1 MLLDNIIYL
10 PVIFALLFFVFK
22 KNKLLNENILFSKHK
37 NLAQNKRTPIIIGGI
52 YIYLILFFYFPDEF
66 LNLKI
71 FAFLIL
77 VIGIFSDKNFIVSPL
92 SRLLLQIFILTFLI
106 SIDNLYIKSINI
118 DLIDF
123 ILKYDIAN
131 IILTV
136 FCFLVLINGSNFL
149 DGLNGL
155 LSGYFILIILSL
167 IYIDFYNTEIVITN
181 LDQINILLVGLLI
194 FILFN
199 FLGYS
204 FLGDG
209 GAYLISLILGYFLI
223 QNYNNNIFISPY
235 FVALM
240 FWYPAFENLFS
251 LSRRIYLKSKVS
263 KPDNYHLHQLIF
275 KFLTKKLSIKNLNSF
290 TSLLILFYNLI
301 VFGVS
306 LKYFYHSKI
315 LISLILFNIFIYLC
329 LYYFLSKNFV
339 SKK

>member
-22 KNKLLNENILFSKHK
+22 KNKLLNENTLYSKHK
-37 NLAQNKRTPIIIGGI
+37 ILAQNNRIPIIIGGI
-52 YIYLILFFYFPDEF
+52 YIYLILFFYFPAEF

-71 FAFLIL
+71 FALLIL
-77 VIGIFSDKNFIVSPL
+77 LIGISSDKNFIVSPL
-92 SRLLLQIFILTFLI
+92 SRLLLQIFILCFLI
-106 SIDNLYIKSINI
+106 SIDGLYIKSINI
-118 DLIDF
+118 SFIDF
-123 ILKYDIAN
+123 ILKYEIAN

-136 FCFLVLINGSNFL
+136 FCFLVLLNGSNFL

-167 IYIDFYNTEIVITN
+167 IYIDFNNPEITISN
-181 LDQINILLVGLLI
+181 LDQIIILLVGLLI

-199 FLGYS
+199 FLGFS

-209 GAYLISLILGYFLI
+209 GAYLISLILGYILI
-223 QNYNNNIFISPY
+223 ENYNNNIFLSPY

-263 KPDNYHLHQLIF
+263 KPDNYHLHQLIL
-275 KFLTKKLSIKNLNSF
+275 KFLTKKLTIKNLNSF

-301 VFGVS
+301 IFGIS

-315 LISLILFNIFIYLC
+315 LISLILFNIFVYLS

>member
-22 KNKLLNENILFSKHK
+22 KNKLLNENILYSKHK
-37 NLAQNKRTPIIIGGI
+37 NLAQNQRTPIIIGGI

-71 FAFLIL
+71 FALLIL
-77 VIGIFSDKNFIVSPL
+77 LIGISSDKNFIVSPL
-92 SRLLLQIFILTFLI
+92 SRLLLQIFILSFLI
-106 SIDNLYIKSINI
+106 SIDSLYIKSINI
-118 DLIDF
+118 DFIDF

-167 IYIDFYNTEIVITN
+167 IYIDFYNSEIVITN

-194 FILFN
+194 FISFN

-209 GAYLISLILGYFLI
+209 LIGI
-223 QNYNNNIFISPY
+223 PH
-235 FVALM
+235 
-240 FWYPAFENLFS
+240 
-251 LSRRIYLKSKVS
+251 
-263 KPDNYHLHQLIF
+263 D
-275 KFLTKKLSIKNLNSF
+275 LNS
-290 TSLLILFYNLI
+290 
-301 VFGVS
+301 
-306 LKYFYHSKI
+306 
-315 LISLILFNIFIYLC
+315 IS
-329 LYYFLSKNFV
+329 
-339 SKK
+339 